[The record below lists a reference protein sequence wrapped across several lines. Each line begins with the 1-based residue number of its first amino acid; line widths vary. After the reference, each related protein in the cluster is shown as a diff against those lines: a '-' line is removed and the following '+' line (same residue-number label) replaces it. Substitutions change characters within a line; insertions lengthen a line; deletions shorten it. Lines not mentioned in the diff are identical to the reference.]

1 MDNLSIVK
9 KVFDAKRYYYSNC
22 TWAVTCSYKRFKL
35 NNKGIK
41 LWAKEDEALTK
52 IIFDTNNKTVS
63 VVVSNPVLG
72 PNCPRMADLSDD
84 IQFFEELR
92 ENIEDIILTGGYDTI
107 TPNEDRT
114 IFEIS

>member
-1 MDNLSIVK
+1 MENLALVK
-9 KVFDAKRYYYSNC
+9 KIFDAKSYFYTNH
-22 TWAVTCSYKRFKL
+22 TWSVECSYKRFKL

-41 LWAKEDEALTK
+41 LYAKENEALTK

-72 PNCPRMADLSDD
+72 ENAPRTVDLNSDV
-84 IQFFEELR
+84 QFFDELR
-92 ENIEDIILTGGYDTI
+92 NNIENILLTGGYSTV

-114 IFEIS
+114 VFEIA